1 VVRVAVYVDGF
12 NLYFGLKAKHGRKY
26 LWLDL
31 QALAASLLRPGQ
43 TLERTTYFTARV
55 RNDPE
60 GQRRQSDY
68 LDALASHSP
77 LVTVVDGRFQEKP
90 RRCRD
95 CTGVLR
101 SRLDLLT
108 NSRATGCRLA
118 MLCSRTGDLGR
129 QALAGQEQEGGL
141 VGTGCLRLRVRGP
154 ISAAYLTYYLGH
166 PAVRDWVN
174 RNATG
179 SAILSLNTKTL
190 GLMPVILPPLAV
202 QSVAAEVLGALD
214 EKIAVYDEISRTT
227 AALRDSLLPLLL
239 VGPVGTALL

>member
-43 TLERTTYFTARV
+43 TLELTTYFTARV

-95 CTGVLR
+95 CG
-101 SRLDLLT
+101 
-108 NSRATGCRLA
+108 
-118 MLCSRTGDLGR
+118 
-129 QALAGQEQEGGL
+129 
-141 VGTGCLRLRVRGP
+141 
-154 ISAAYLTYYLGH
+154 AAWTVYEEKET
-166 PAVRDWVN
+166 DVN
-174 RNATG
+174 
-179 SAILSLNTKTL
+179 
-190 GLMPVILPPLAV
+190 
-202 QSVAAEVLGALD
+202 
-214 EKIAVYDEISRTT
+214 IA
-227 AALRDSLLPLLL
+227 AALIEDAVLDRYD
-239 VGPVGTALL
+239 TALLISADSDLRPAIVTMKRLCPEKRIIVTFPPKRHSADLKRVVDGYLPLGDDKIRQAQLPTEVVNNAGIILRRPKHWS